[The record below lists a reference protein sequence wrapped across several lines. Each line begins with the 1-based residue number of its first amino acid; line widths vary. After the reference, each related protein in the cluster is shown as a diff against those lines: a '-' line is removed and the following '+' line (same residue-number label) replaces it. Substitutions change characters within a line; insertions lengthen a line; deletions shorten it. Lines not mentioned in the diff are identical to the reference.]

1 MLYLEMTK
9 CRNVIWIHLG
19 KCRRLQSNNLF
30 QLKLNADLYPR
41 PNLNFDFIKV
51 CSDLVFIPEVKASKP
66 HLGPKAQLI
75 LYNILYYTWI
85 IDPSYQGPAQWA
97 VLTLLRRM
105 NTSFMNKENTP
116 SSKYKNTIIVN
127 VLTGVFSQRIIALKV
142 GACNLIF
149 SPITII

>member
-1 MLYLEMTK
+1 MQKCYL
-9 CRNVIWIHLG
+9 NPFG
-19 KCRRLQSNNLF
+19 KMQKAASYNLF

-75 LYNILYYTWI
+75 LYYICSVSSAY
-85 IDPSYQGPAQWA
+85 
-97 VLTLLRRM
+97 
-105 NTSFMNKENTP
+105 SFKKNEDKFYSMKEENTP